1 MYAASGW
8 QWSSGHT
15 TLAGGRETCEFS
27 NQPQLQNLQAAAM
40 QRRTAGT
47 GGALD
52 GLSRFWREDGWP
64 TLRLAAPVMVAR
76 AGVVFLFFV
85 DSLMAGRGGAQE
97 LAHLGQGLA
106 AQSVMMLI
114 PIGLLQGSM
123 VLISQAY
130 GAGEREACGRTW
142 KSAMVVAALLGT
154 LFAGACFLVEPA
166 LRWSGLDPAFA
177 EGSGRVSLQFA
188 WGLPPMLGYIAS
200 GYFLESIKRPMIGM
214 VIMLAANVLN
224 VLADGVFVL
233 GWFGWVEPMGAAGAV
248 MTTSALRW
256 ACLLSA
262 LAYIYTM
269 RDAGSFGVFAPLSN
283 WAARAWHIVRIGAPI
298 SAALGL
304 ETAAISS
311 LMFMAGHL
319 GANAAAAHQLT
330 FNFNGLMIM
339 VAVGMSAATAVRVG
353 HAVGAGNHGRVAH
366 AGIAGIA
373 IAFGI
378 MCIFG
383 FLVAAFP
390 SAIASAY
397 VDDAA
402 VQAIARQT
410 LTAVALMVVIDG
422 VMTVTMG
429 ALRGM
434 GDVRW
439 PAFMHGIAFWVV
451 GVPTAYALAFSA
463 DFGPVGLILGISL
476 AMLISLILLGWRFR
490 LVSSRAVAR
499 A

>member
-1 MYAASGW
+1 
-8 QWSSGHT
+8 
-15 TLAGGRETCEFS
+15 
-27 NQPQLQNLQAAAM
+27 
-40 QRRTAGT
+40 
-47 GGALD
+47 
-52 GLSRFWREDGWP
+52 
-64 TLRLAAPVMVAR
+64 
-76 AGVVFLFFV
+76 
-85 DSLMAGRGGAQE
+85 
-97 LAHLGQGLA
+97 
-106 AQSVMMLI
+106 
-114 PIGLLQGSM
+114 
-123 VLISQAY
+123 
-130 GAGEREACGRTW
+130 
-142 KSAMVVAALLGT
+142 
-154 LFAGACFLVEPA
+154 
-166 LRWSGLDPAFA
+166 
-177 EGSGRVSLQFA
+177 
-188 WGLPPMLGYIAS
+188 
-200 GYFLESIKRPMIGM
+200 
-214 VIMLAANVLN
+214 
-224 VLADGVFVL
+224 
-233 GWFGWVEPMGAAGAV
+233 
-248 MTTSALRW
+248 
-256 ACLLSA
+256 
-262 LAYIYTM
+262 M
-269 RDAGSFGVFAPLSN
+269 RDAASFGVFAPLSN
-283 WAARAWHIVRIGAPI
+283 WAAQAWHIVRIGAPI

-353 HAVGAGNHGRVAH
+353 HAVGAGNHDRVAH
-366 AGIAGIA
+366 AGLAGIA

-378 MCIFG
+378 MCVFG
-383 FLVAAFP
+383 LLVAAFP

-397 VDDAA
+397 VGDEA
-402 VQAIARQT
+402 VRAISRQT

-439 PAFMHGIAFWVV
+439 PAFMHGIAFWVA